1 MTSSGRSCWIQWPQ
15 PVHVAVA
22 VEGAGHAGTFEL
34 PGVHLQVVLGEP
46 GRRPA
51 AGEPVA
57 QRCAGADE
65 VRAGRIGAGHGLGGQ
80 RRVAA
85 REPAPYVGTDRRRGL
100 SPAADGPGE
109 RRGRL
114 READPRSG
122 HPGPRRLASRRCGHD
137 LYLAMDSGHDQLAG
151 PPGPAVLATQLLGRT
166 RRNVTLDDSMSLQF
180 TGIASS
186 SAGAGPV
193 TGRIRASAR
202 ELLGGVRHA
211 AGSPSFLRADGIFR
225 GQYLVLRGLAGIT
238 FRPAGH

>member
-1 MTSSGRSCWIQWPQ
+1 MSDGAVSGRLTPDQ
-15 PVHVAVA
+15 
-22 VEGAGHAGTFEL
+22 GTL
-34 PGVHLQVVLGEP
+34 ARDGW
-46 GRRPA
+46 
-51 AGEPVA
+51 
-57 QRCAGADE
+57 
-65 VRAGRIGAGHGLGGQ
+65 RAGGA
-80 RRVAA
+80 V
-85 REPAPYVGTDRRRGL
+85 TT
-100 SPAADGPGE
+100 SN
-109 RRGRL
+109 
-114 READPRSG
+114 
-122 HPGPRRLASRRCGHD
+122 
-137 LYLAMDSGHDQLAG
+137 LYLAMDSGHDQLTG

-166 RRNVTLDDSMSLQF
+166 RRNATLDDSMSLQF